1 MNSLNNG
8 LILINKPKD
17 ITSRDVVNK
26 ISKIYGT
33 KKVGHSGTLDPLAT
47 GVLVITLNRYT
58 KLNEILAS
66 KEKEYIAEV
75 TLGIKTDTLDIT
87 GKILEEKEEKIDKES
102 LLKVLKSFEKTYDQ
116 KVPLYSAVKID
127 GKKLYEYARKGE
139 KVDVP
144 TKTVT
149 IKKIELLEFKE
160 NKFTFKALVTK
171 GTYIRSLINDILKE
185 LNVIGTMSNLQRTKQ
200 GIFKIEDC
208 LNLEEI
214 TKDTKLLKIKDV
226 LDISS
231 MQTNEKEKILN
242 GAKLTGNYPNK
253 VLFLDGNEELA
264 IYKKDGNVMKI
275 EVLLKIK

>member
-1 MNSLNNG
+1 M
-8 LILINKPKD
+8 
-17 ITSRDVVNK
+17 
-26 ISKIYGT
+26 
-33 KKVGHSGTLDPLAT
+33 
-47 GVLVITLNRYT
+47 
-58 KLNEILAS
+58 
-66 KEKEYIAEV
+66 
-75 TLGIKTDTLDIT
+75 
-87 GKILEEKEEKIDKES
+87 
-102 LLKVLKSFEKTYDQ
+102 
-116 KVPLYSAVKID
+116 
-127 GKKLYEYARKGE
+127 
-139 KVDVP
+139 P

-242 GAKLTGNYPNK
+242 GAKLTGNYPIK